1 LGLPVAITLTPACQ
15 KWSLSLV
22 VDLTVVLMKSLELKV
37 PPPLV
42 AATVAVATWG
52 ISRVTPLL
60 EVATAYRVWA
70 AIAIAAAGAFFSI
83 GGVVAFRRAQTT
95 VNPMKPESASS
106 LVGSGVYRI
115 TRNPM
120 YVKLLLVL
128 VAWATFLAAP
138 LALPC
143 PLAFVLYIGRFQIA
157 PEEFALTKLFG
168 SEYAEYKA
176 KVRRWL

>member
-1 LGLPVAITLTPACQ
+1 
-15 KWSLSLV
+15 
-22 VDLTVVLMKSLELKV
+22 MKSLELKV

-42 AATVAVATWG
+42 AAIIAVAMWG
-52 ISRVTPLL
+52 ISRFTPRL

-70 AIAIAAAGAFFSI
+70 AITIAAAGGLFSI
-83 GGVVAFRRAQTT
+83 GGVVAFRCAQTT

-120 YVKLLLVL
+120 YVGLLLVL

-138 LALPC
+138 LALLG

-157 PEEFALTKLFG
+157 PEEVALSKLFG
-168 SEYAEYKA
+168 TEYAEYKA
-176 KVRRWL
+176 KVHRWL